1 MSFDLHTVY
10 FDFRNI
16 QMWLLHK
23 KSIISTLRGL
33 CIQVTQKAVLETC
46 RVFEVSKYF
55 PLVVV
60 VEVIIYTSDEVSYLN
75 YRKEGVVAKVI

>member
-1 MSFDLHTVY
+1 MKYEVIMYQTCLVGPNLHMPVRAVIQIIRRSRGQILKMSFDLHTVY

-33 CIQVTQKAVLETC
+33 CIQVT
-46 RVFEVSKYF
+46 
-55 PLVVV
+55 
-60 VEVIIYTSDEVSYLN
+60 
-75 YRKEGVVAKVI
+75 